1 MPNSPKRNNRRKREE
16 HSETLIIPHI
26 TKEML
31 EKARTMAAQGASR
44 AEIEQAIAEM
54 QGAALPKTEAAP
66 QPKPQ
71 QEPDARRIIP
81 TSRKRYTDEERKAML
96 EQMRKE
102 QEQREA

>member
-44 AEIEQAIAEM
+44 AEIEQAQTLADSER
-54 QGAALPKTEAAP
+54 GAGGFGSTG
-66 QPKPQ
+66 
-71 QEPDARRIIP
+71 RF
-81 TSRKRYTDEERKAML
+81 
-96 EQMRKE
+96 
-102 QEQREA
+102 